1 MSLNREQRRRL
12 KKALAPL
19 ARDIATLEKALKE
32 IDDPELKK
40 EIEAEIDK
48 IMSQL
53 SIMEMMAIEDYI
65 ASKKLLD

>member
-32 IDDPELKK
+32 ITDPELKK
-40 EIEAEIDK
+40 EIEAEIEK

-53 SIMEMMAIEDYI
+53 SVMEMMAIEDYI
-65 ASKKLLD
+65 ASKHLLD

>member
-19 ARDIATLEKALKE
+19 ARDIATLEKALRE
-32 IDDPELKK
+32 LDDPELKK
-40 EIEAEIDK
+40 EIEAEIEK

-53 SIMEMMAIEDYI
+53 SVMEMMAIEDYI
-65 ASKKLLD
+65 TSKKLLD